1 LTACDITARG
11 TNGSDCAL
19 NKSGRLAKT
28 GESLHFPHPPF
39 TTGKENDLRYAIYF
53 TPAIDHPLTVAA
65 SRWLGYDAFAGE
77 ERPFPD
83 GIALAS
89 GRMSAV
95 TAAAARYGFHAT
107 LKAPFRLADNTTPA
121 ALEAAFDVFCRKH
134 SPFDIPELKLGKL
147 GKFHALV
154 PAQESDTLQDFA
166 ADVVRYFEPM
176 RAPLANEE
184 IARRKPEE
192 LSERERDNLE
202 RWGYPY
208 VFDDFRFHMTLT
220 GPVTGTDMHVIE
232 TAIEDYFAPFVGK
245 PLEISGI
252 ALFME
257 ERRGAPF
264 VIRRWQP
271 LTGGQTTLFGAEETV
286 IGETGTSDTGAG
298 ETEE

>member
-1 LTACDITARG
+1 M
-11 TNGSDCAL
+11 
-19 NKSGRLAKT
+19 
-28 GESLHFPHPPF
+28 
-39 TTGKENDLRYAIYF
+39 RYAIYF
-53 TPAIDHPLTVAA
+53 TPAIDHPLTIAA
-65 SRWLGYDAFAGE
+65 GRWLGYDAFAGE

-83 GIALAS
+83 SIALPS

-134 SPFDIPELKLGKL
+134 GPFDIPELKLGKL
-147 GKFHALV
+147 GRFHALV
-154 PAQESDTLQDFA
+154 PARENETLRDFA

-184 IARRKPEE
+184 IARRKPDD
-192 LSERERDNLE
+192 LSDEERDNLE

-208 VFDDFRFHMTLT
+208 VFDAFRFHMTLT
-220 GPVTGTDMHVIE
+220 GPVSGTDAHVIE
-232 TAIEDYFAPFVGK
+232 TAIEDYFAPFVGE

-252 ALFME
+252 GLFME

-264 VIRRWQP
+264 TIRRWQP
-271 LTGGQTTLFGAEETV
+271 LTGGQSRD
-286 IGETGTSDTGAG
+286 IGAG
-298 ETEE
+298 DIGTGDTQE